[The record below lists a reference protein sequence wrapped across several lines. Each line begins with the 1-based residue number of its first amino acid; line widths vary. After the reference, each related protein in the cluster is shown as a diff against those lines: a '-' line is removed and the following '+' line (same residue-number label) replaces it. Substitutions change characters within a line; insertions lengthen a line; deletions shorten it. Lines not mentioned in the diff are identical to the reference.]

1 MAEQADARDL
11 KSLGSN
17 TMWVRFP
24 PAAPCQVSIKVLSLT
39 KLSSDRREEGAIP
52 SLGFIY
58 SYSLMV
64 KTRVAY

>member
-1 MAEQADARDL
+1 
-11 KSLGSN
+11 
-17 TMWVRFP
+17 MWVRFP

-64 KTRVAY
+64 KRELHTDIGSNPIRS